1 MKTYNRLL
9 ETVKVFY
16 QMPTGWKEIP
26 GAQTTPS
33 GYVWIFNG
41 RPILSSEYQH
51 ALLKVN
57 N

>member
-1 MKTYNRLL
+1 MKNYRQLL
-9 ETVKVFY
+9 EQFTVYFV
-16 QMPTGWKEIP
+16 MPDGWKEIM
-26 GAQTTPS
+26 GAQTAPS

-41 RPILSSEYQH
+41 KSIFSSEYRH